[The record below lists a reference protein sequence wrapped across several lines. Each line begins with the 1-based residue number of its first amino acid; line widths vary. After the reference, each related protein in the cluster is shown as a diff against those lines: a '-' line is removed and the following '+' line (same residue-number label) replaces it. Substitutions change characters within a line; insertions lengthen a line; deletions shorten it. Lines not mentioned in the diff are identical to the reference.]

1 MKEYINVDKDG
12 IVISKGSHNFEGFI
26 EVDKNTV
33 ELGDYFI
40 EGKVN
45 PDKRKRKDKENE
57 IRDSFTDN
65 FVNGKFM
72 SETLG
77 IEVDCRRNGKDNDL
91 QNVQNLIEDMTEEGE
106 TSVDYVGYTEIKQG
120 VTIDQLKKLLKEM
133 RKYGRGTYTKKVMLQ
148 EQIKGSSLKDLDNI
162 KW

>member
-1 MKEYINVDKDG
+1 MKEYINVDEDG
-12 IVISKGSHNFEGFI
+12 IVISKGSYNFEGFI

-40 EGKVN
+40 NGKVN
-45 PDKRKRKDKENE
+45 KDKRKWADKENE
-57 IRDSFTDN
+57 IKASFTEN
-65 FVNGKFM
+65 FINGRLF

-77 IEVDCRRNGKDNDL
+77 IEVDCRRNGKDNDI
-91 QNVQNLIEDMTEEGE
+91 QNVQNLIEDMTENGE
-106 TSVDYVGYTEIKQG
+106 TSVDYVGYTEIKKG
-120 VTIDQLKKLLKEM
+120 VTIDQLKNLLKEM
-133 RKYGRGTYTKKVMLQ
+133 RKHGRDTYTKKFILQ